1 MEMLFKLAI
10 GLAVSG
16 LGARTAYR
24 RSSLS
29 RSGAWSAV
37 IMGTG
42 FVALGGPLWFG
53 LLLVFFGT
61 STYWSK
67 WKRRHKAKEAAEA
80 KYAKSGRRD
89 AGQVWANGGV
99 GLAIC
104 ALHALWPEPWLAA
117 AFIGVMAAVNADTW
131 ATEIGALSGS
141 MPRSILNGRKV
152 PAGTSG
158 GITLLG
164 TAAALAGAA
173 CIGAAAAVLALVDS
187 AALPSPPV
195 LIAIAGVSGLFGA
208 LVDSLLGATLQGMY
222 RCTQCGIELERA
234 EHCGKPAYRHRGLR
248 FMTNDIVN
256 CASSVAAGLCA
267 AGMAA
272 WLA

>member
-1 MEMLFKLAI
+1 MDLLIKLTI

-16 LGARTAYR
+16 IGAAGAYR

-37 IMGTG
+37 VMGTG
-42 FVALGGPLWFG
+42 FVLLGGPLWFG

-89 AGQVWANGGV
+89 AGQVWANGGI
-99 GLAIC
+99 GLAVC
-104 ALHALWPEPWLAA
+104 ALHAIWPEPWLAA
-117 AFIGVMAAVNADTW
+117 AYIGVMAAVNADTW
-131 ATEIGALSGS
+131 ATEIGALSSS
-141 MPRSILNGRKV
+141 MPRSILSGRQV

-164 TAAALAGAA
+164 TTAALAGAA
-173 CIGAAAAVLALVDS
+173 CIGAAAALLALVDAVLLPGP
-187 AALPSPPV
+187 AALIV
-195 LIAIAGVSGLFGA
+195 IAGVSGLFGA
-208 LVDSLLGATLQGMY
+208 LVDSVLGATLQGMY
-222 RCTQCGIELERA
+222 RCSQCGMELERH
-234 EHCGKPAYRHRGLR
+234 EHCGKPAERYRGLR

-256 CASSVAAGLCA
+256 LASSAAAGICA
-267 AGMAA
+267 VGMAA
-272 WLA
+272 WLT

>member
-1 MEMLFKLAI
+1 MVMMIKLII

-16 LGARTAYR
+16 AGAAAAYR

-29 RSGAWSAV
+29 RSGAWSALA
-37 IMGTG
+37 MGTG
-42 FVALGGPLWFG
+42 FIVLGGPLWFG

-89 AGQVWANGGV
+89 AGQVWANGGA

-104 ALHALWPEPWLAA
+104 ALHAMWPEPWLAA
-117 AFIGVMAAVNADTW
+117 AYIGVMAAVNADTW

-158 GITLLG
+158 GITMLG

-187 AALPSPPV
+187 VQLPSPAA
-195 LIAIAGVSGLFGA
+195 LIVIAGVSGLFGA
-208 LVDSLLGATLQGMY
+208 LVDSLLGATLQGMF
-222 RCTQCGIELERA
+222 RCSQCGIELERD
-234 EHCGKPAYRHRGLR
+234 EHCGRPAERYRGLR

-256 CASSVAAGLCA
+256 LATSIAAGACA
-267 AGMAA
+267 VGMAA

>member
-1 MEMLFKLAI
+1 MEILFKLAV

-16 LGARTAYR
+16 YGARMAYR

-42 FVALGGPLWFG
+42 FVVLGGPLWFG

-67 WKRRHKAKEAAEA
+67 WKRRHKAKAEAEA

-117 AFIGVMAAVNADTW
+117 AYVGVMAAVNADTW
-131 ATEIGALSGS
+131 ATEIGALSSS

-152 PAGTSG
+152 LAGTSG
-158 GITLLG
+158 GITPLG
-164 TAAALAGAA
+164 TAASLAGAA
-173 CIGAAAAVLALVDS
+173 CIGAAAAVLALFDAAMLPGP
-187 AALPSPPV
+187 AALIV
-195 LIAIAGVSGLFGA
+195 IAGVSGLFGA
-208 LVDSLLGATLQGMY
+208 LVDSMLGATLQGMY

-234 EHCGKPAYRHRGLR
+234 EHCGKPAERHRGLR
-248 FMTNDIVN
+248 VMTNDIVN
-256 CASSVAAGLCA
+256 LTSSIAAGICA
-267 AGMAA
+267 VGMAIV
-272 WLA
+272 LA